1 MDKEWLEEER
11 NLSPG
16 ESIIMKA
23 VWDLGQDVPVQ
34 ELIRLL
40 REKYGKDYARTT
52 VATFLLKLSEKGFAR
67 SYRKGRYAYVR
78 VLKSEEEYRQRLIRE
93 ETDFWFHGKI
103 SAVVLALCSSG
114 KISREE
120 AEEIRRCLD
129 EMEEGK

>member
-34 ELIRLL
+34 ELNRLL

-52 VATFLLKLSEKGFAR
+52 VATFLLKLSEKGFVR

-78 VLKSEEEYRQRLIRE
+78 VLKSEEE
-93 ETDFWFHGKI
+93 
-103 SAVVLALCSSG
+103 
-114 KISREE
+114 
-120 AEEIRRCLD
+120 
-129 EMEEGK
+129 